1 MESLQTKF
9 LKKVRKEERVF
20 LTKENSTEELKIIN
34 RLLALNLL
42 EKDRKFSARP
52 TERFYKYSKQLIE
65 TQIPVE
71 EFNFEEINPT
81 VNNTYNNTIH
91 GNVGQLNQGDGHYN
105 IENINIE
112 IIKNALEQLE
122 PQQRKELNEA
132 LNKKD
137 NKAIFEK
144 LKSFGSDVL
153 TNVVASIITNP
164 GLFG

>member
-1 MESLQTKF
+1 METTQTKLLKSLQAEGRIVSTKD
-9 LKKVRKEERVF
+9 
-20 LTKENSTEELKIIN
+20 TKEFSRTLDK
-34 RLLALNLL
+34 L
-42 EKDRKFSARP
+42 ESFKLIVRDKKFSFKP
-52 TERFYKYSKQLIE
+52 TDRFYKYAQQLID
-65 TQIPVE
+65 TQTPIE
-71 EFNFEEINPT
+71 EFNFQEEKPT

-91 GNVGQLNQGDGHYN
+91 GNVGQLNQGDGYYN

-112 IIKNALEQLE
+112 IIRNALEKLD
-122 PQQRKELNEA
+122 PQQHKELNET

-153 TNVVASIITNP
+153 SNVVASIITNP

>member
-1 MESLQTKF
+1 METTQTKLLKSLQAEGRIVSTKD
-9 LKKVRKEERVF
+9 
-20 LTKENSTEELKIIN
+20 TKEFSRTLDK
-34 RLLALNLL
+34 L
-42 EKDRKFSARP
+42 ESFKLIVRDKKFSFKP
-52 TERFYKYSKQLIE
+52 TDRFYKYAQQLID
-65 TQIPVE
+65 TQTPVE
-71 EFNFEEINPT
+71 EFNFEEENPT

-112 IIKNALEQLE
+112 IIKNALEKLE

-144 LKSFGSDVL
+144 VKSFGSDVL